1 MTLEE
6 LLKAQ
11 GLSDEQ
17 IKAITASMKENKI
30 YTASEEN
37 LDIRYGK
44 LKTDYDTLNTQH
56 GESTKLIEQLK
67 KDAKN
72 DEALQGKI
80 TAYETQVANLQKE
93 LDETR
98 LESAIKVALMNA
110 KTDDVG
116 YMAFKLK
123 EGGALELDEDGNIM
137 DLKNHYTVTSGT
149 TVTANACVKDGISRT
164 LSGSS
169 ATTGLTDIYA
179 VKFDVNDGF
188 HAATITG
195 SSAISQYLPDFNQ
208 PGAVK
213 DGEVEMVAATVL
225 KNTKHAGVLRNVK
238 IA

>member
-1 MTLEE
+1 MPFHPQGCKTLFRRSWTRHVKSVRKGKTRMTLEE

-44 LKTDYDTLNTQH
+44 LKTDYDTLSTQH

-80 TAYETQVANLQKE
+80 TAYETQVADLQKE

-98 LESAIKVALMNA
+98 LESAIKVALMDA

-123 EGGALELDEDGNIM
+123 EGGSLELDDNGNIKGI
-137 DLKNHYTVTSGT
+137 DEKISNLKTQFPSHFDSG
-149 TVTANACVKDGISRT
+149 NNPGPREIDPKP
-164 LSGSS
+164 
-169 ATTGLTDIYA
+169 
-179 VKFDVNDGF
+179 
-188 HAATITG
+188 
-195 SSAISQYLPDFNQ
+195 LPDGEHNNDVQ
-208 PGAVK
+208 P
-213 DGEVEMVAATVL
+213 
-225 KNTKHAGVLRNVK
+225 KNLADALRMQYEDNEK
-238 IA
+238 

>member
-44 LKTDYDTLNTQH
+44 LKTDYDTLSTQH

-80 TAYETQVANLQKE
+80 TAYETQVADLQKE

-123 EGGALELDEDGNIM
+123 EGGALELDEDGNIKEI
-137 DLKNHYTVTSGT
+137 DEKISNLKTQFPSH
-149 TVTANACVKDGISRT
+149 
-164 LSGSS
+164 
-169 ATTGLTDIYA
+169 
-179 VKFDVNDGF
+179 FDSENNPGPREIDPKPLPEGDHNNDVQPKNL
-188 HAATITG
+188 ADALRM
-195 SSAISQYLPDFNQ
+195 QYEDNE
-208 PGAVK
+208 K
-213 DGEVEMVAATVL
+213 
-225 KNTKHAGVLRNVK
+225 
-238 IA
+238 

>member
-1 MTLEE
+1 MPFHPQGCKTLFRRSWTRHVKSVRKGKTRMTLEE

-44 LKTDYDTLNTQH
+44 LKTDYDTLSTQH

-80 TAYETQVANLQKE
+80 TAYETQVADLQKE

-98 LESAIKVALMNA
+98 LESATKVALMNA

-123 EGGALELDEDGNIM
+123 EGGALELDEDGNIKGI
-137 DLKNHYTVTSGT
+137 DEKISNLKTQFPSH
-149 TVTANACVKDGISRT
+149 
-164 LSGSS
+164 
-169 ATTGLTDIYA
+169 
-179 VKFDVNDGF
+179 FDSENNPGPREIDPKPLPEGDHNNDVQPKNL
-188 HAATITG
+188 ADALRM
-195 SSAISQYLPDFNQ
+195 QYEDNE
-208 PGAVK
+208 K
-213 DGEVEMVAATVL
+213 
-225 KNTKHAGVLRNVK
+225 
-238 IA
+238 

>member
-44 LKTDYDTLNTQH
+44 LKTDYDTLSTQH

-80 TAYETQVANLQKE
+80 TAYETQVADLQKE

-123 EGGALELDEDGNIM
+123 EGGALELDEDGNIKGI
-137 DLKNHYTVTSGT
+137 DEKISNLKTQFPSHFDSENNPGPREIDPKPLPEGNH
-149 TVTANACVKDGISRT
+149 NN
-164 LSGSS
+164 
-169 ATTGLTDIYA
+169 
-179 VKFDVNDGF
+179 DVQPKNLAD
-188 HAATITG
+188 ALRM
-195 SSAISQYLPDFNQ
+195 QYEDNE
-208 PGAVK
+208 K
-213 DGEVEMVAATVL
+213 
-225 KNTKHAGVLRNVK
+225 
-238 IA
+238 

>member
-123 EGGALELDEDGNIM
+123 EGGALELDEDGNIKGI
-137 DLKNHYTVTSGT
+137 DEKISNLKTQFPTH
-149 TVTANACVKDGISRT
+149 
-164 LSGSS
+164 
-169 ATTGLTDIYA
+169 
-179 VKFDVNDGF
+179 FDSENNPGPREIDPKPLPEVDHNNDVQPKNL
-188 HAATITG
+188 ADALRM
-195 SSAISQYLPDFNQ
+195 QYEDNE
-208 PGAVK
+208 K
-213 DGEVEMVAATVL
+213 
-225 KNTKHAGVLRNVK
+225 
-238 IA
+238 

>member
-44 LKTDYDTLNTQH
+44 LKTDYDTLSTQH

-80 TAYETQVANLQKE
+80 TAYETQVADLQKE

-123 EGGALELDEDGNIM
+123 EGGALELDEDGNIKGI
-137 DLKNHYTVTSGT
+137 DEKISNLKTQFPSH
-149 TVTANACVKDGISRT
+149 
-164 LSGSS
+164 
-169 ATTGLTDIYA
+169 
-179 VKFDVNDGF
+179 FDSVNNPGPREIDPKPLPEGD
-188 HAATITG
+188 HNNDVQPKNLADALRM
-195 SSAISQYLPDFNQ
+195 QYEDNE
-208 PGAVK
+208 K
-213 DGEVEMVAATVL
+213 
-225 KNTKHAGVLRNVK
+225 
-238 IA
+238 

>member
-123 EGGALELDEDGNIM
+123 EGGALELDEDGNIKGI
-137 DLKNHYTVTSGT
+137 DEKISNLKNSVPNS
-149 TVTANACVKDGISRT
+149 
-164 LSGSS
+164 
-169 ATTGLTDIYA
+169 
-179 VKFDVNDGF
+179 F
-188 HAATITG
+188 
-195 SSAISQYLPDFNQ
+195 
-208 PGAVK
+208 
-213 DGEVEMVAATVL
+213 
-225 KNTKHAGVLRNVK
+225 
-238 IA
+238 

>member
-1 MTLEE
+1 MPFHPQGCKTLFRRSWTRHVKSVRKGKYKMTLEE

-98 LESAIKVALMNA
+98 LESVIKVALMNA

-123 EGGALELDEDGNIM
+123 EGGALELDEDGNIKGI
-137 DLKNHYTVTSGT
+137 DEKISNLKTQFPTH
-149 TVTANACVKDGISRT
+149 
-164 LSGSS
+164 
-169 ATTGLTDIYA
+169 
-179 VKFDVNDGF
+179 FDSENNPGPREIDPKPLPEGDHNNDVQPKNL
-188 HAATITG
+188 ADALRM
-195 SSAISQYLPDFNQ
+195 QYEDNE
-208 PGAVK
+208 K
-213 DGEVEMVAATVL
+213 
-225 KNTKHAGVLRNVK
+225 
-238 IA
+238 

>member
-56 GESTKLIEQLK
+56 GKSTKLIEQLK

-123 EGGALELDEDGNIM
+123 EGGALELDEDGNIKGI
-137 DLKNHYTVTSGT
+137 DEKISNLKTQFPTH
-149 TVTANACVKDGISRT
+149 
-164 LSGSS
+164 
-169 ATTGLTDIYA
+169 
-179 VKFDVNDGF
+179 FDSENNPGPREIDPKPLPEGDHNNDVQPKNL
-188 HAATITG
+188 ADALRM
-195 SSAISQYLPDFNQ
+195 QYEENE
-208 PGAVK
+208 K
-213 DGEVEMVAATVL
+213 
-225 KNTKHAGVLRNVK
+225 
-238 IA
+238 

>member
-44 LKTDYDTLNTQH
+44 LKTDYDTLSTQH

-123 EGGALELDEDGNIM
+123 EGGALELDEDGNIKGI
-137 DLKNHYTVTSGT
+137 DEKISNLKTQFPTH
-149 TVTANACVKDGISRT
+149 
-164 LSGSS
+164 
-169 ATTGLTDIYA
+169 
-179 VKFDVNDGF
+179 FDSENNPGPREIDPKPLPEGDHNNDVQPKNL
-188 HAATITG
+188 ADALRM
-195 SSAISQYLPDFNQ
+195 QYEDNE
-208 PGAVK
+208 K
-213 DGEVEMVAATVL
+213 
-225 KNTKHAGVLRNVK
+225 
-238 IA
+238 

>member
-123 EGGALELDEDGNIM
+123 EGGALELDEDGNIKGI
-137 DLKNHYTVTSGT
+137 DEKISNLKTQFPTH
-149 TVTANACVKDGISRT
+149 
-164 LSGSS
+164 
-169 ATTGLTDIYA
+169 
-179 VKFDVNDGF
+179 FDSENNPGPREIDPKPLPEGDHNNDVQPKNL
-188 HAATITG
+188 ADALRM
-195 SSAISQYLPDFNQ
+195 QYEDNE
-208 PGAVK
+208 K
-213 DGEVEMVAATVL
+213 
-225 KNTKHAGVLRNVK
+225 
-238 IA
+238 

>member
-11 GLSDEQ
+11 GLSDGQ

-44 LKTDYDTLNTQH
+44 LKTDYDTLSTQH

-80 TAYETQVANLQKE
+80 TAYETQVADLQKE

-123 EGGALELDEDGNIM
+123 EGGALELDEDGNIKGI
-137 DLKNHYTVTSGT
+137 DEKISNLKTQFPTHFDSG
-149 TVTANACVKDGISRT
+149 NNPGPREIDPKPLPEGDHNN
-164 LSGSS
+164 
-169 ATTGLTDIYA
+169 
-179 VKFDVNDGF
+179 DVQPKNLAD
-188 HAATITG
+188 ALRM
-195 SSAISQYLPDFNQ
+195 QYEDNE
-208 PGAVK
+208 K
-213 DGEVEMVAATVL
+213 
-225 KNTKHAGVLRNVK
+225 
-238 IA
+238 

>member
-44 LKTDYDTLNTQH
+44 LKTDYDTLSTQH

-80 TAYETQVANLQKE
+80 TAYETQVADLQKE

-123 EGGALELDEDGNIM
+123 EGGALELDEDGNIKGI
-137 DLKNHYTVTSGT
+137 DEKISNLKTQFPTH
-149 TVTANACVKDGISRT
+149 
-164 LSGSS
+164 
-169 ATTGLTDIYA
+169 
-179 VKFDVNDGF
+179 FDSENNPGPREIDPKPLPEGDHNNDVQPKNL
-188 HAATITG
+188 ADALRM
-195 SSAISQYLPDFNQ
+195 QYEENE
-208 PGAVK
+208 K
-213 DGEVEMVAATVL
+213 
-225 KNTKHAGVLRNVK
+225 
-238 IA
+238 

>member
-1 MTLEE
+1 MDETCKKRKKGERMTLEE

-72 DEALQGKI
+72 DETLQGKI
-80 TAYETQVANLQKE
+80 TAYETQVADLQKE

-123 EGGALELDEDGNIM
+123 EGGALELDDDGNIKGI
-137 DLKNHYTVTSGT
+137 DEKISNLKTQFPSH
-149 TVTANACVKDGISRT
+149 
-164 LSGSS
+164 
-169 ATTGLTDIYA
+169 
-179 VKFDVNDGF
+179 FDSENNPGPREIDPKPLPEGDHNNDVQPKNL
-188 HAATITG
+188 ADALRM
-195 SSAISQYLPDFNQ
+195 QYEDNE
-208 PGAVK
+208 K
-213 DGEVEMVAATVL
+213 
-225 KNTKHAGVLRNVK
+225 
-238 IA
+238 

>member
-1 MTLEE
+1 MRRIWI
-6 LLKAQ
+6 
-11 GLSDEQ
+11 SD
-17 IKAITASMKENKI
+17 T
-30 YTASEEN
+30 
-37 LDIRYGK
+37 GK

-123 EGGALELDEDGNIM
+123 EGGALELDEDGNIKGI
-137 DLKNHYTVTSGT
+137 DEKISNLKTQFPTH
-149 TVTANACVKDGISRT
+149 
-164 LSGSS
+164 
-169 ATTGLTDIYA
+169 
-179 VKFDVNDGF
+179 FDSENNPGPREIDPKPLPEGDHNNDVQPKNL
-188 HAATITG
+188 ADALRM
-195 SSAISQYLPDFNQ
+195 QYEDNE
-208 PGAVK
+208 K
-213 DGEVEMVAATVL
+213 
-225 KNTKHAGVLRNVK
+225 
-238 IA
+238 

>member
-72 DEALQGKI
+72 DEALQGEI
-80 TAYETQVANLQKE
+80 TAYETQVADLQKE

-123 EGGALELDEDGNIM
+123 EGGALELDEDGNIKGI
-137 DLKNHYTVTSGT
+137 DEKISNLKTQFPTH
-149 TVTANACVKDGISRT
+149 
-164 LSGSS
+164 
-169 ATTGLTDIYA
+169 
-179 VKFDVNDGF
+179 FDSENNPGPREIDPKPLPEGDHNNDVQPKNL
-188 HAATITG
+188 ADALRM
-195 SSAISQYLPDFNQ
+195 QYEDNE
-208 PGAVK
+208 K
-213 DGEVEMVAATVL
+213 
-225 KNTKHAGVLRNVK
+225 
-238 IA
+238 

>member
-11 GLSDEQ
+11 DLSDEQ

-72 DEALQGKI
+72 DETLQGKI
-80 TAYETQVANLQKE
+80 TAYETQVADLQKE
-93 LDETR
+93 LDNTR
-98 LESAIKVALMNA
+98 LESAIKVALMDA

-123 EGGALELDEDGNIM
+123 EGGSLELDDNGNIKGI
-137 DLKNHYTVTSGT
+137 DEKISNLKTQFPSHFDSG
-149 TVTANACVKDGISRT
+149 NNQGPREIDPKP
-164 LSGSS
+164 
-169 ATTGLTDIYA
+169 
-179 VKFDVNDGF
+179 
-188 HAATITG
+188 
-195 SSAISQYLPDFNQ
+195 LPDGEHNNDVQ
-208 PGAVK
+208 P
-213 DGEVEMVAATVL
+213 
-225 KNTKHAGVLRNVK
+225 KNLADALRMQYEDNEK
-238 IA
+238 

>member
-1 MTLEE
+1 MPFHPQGCKTLFRRSWTRHVKSVRKGKYKMTLEE

-17 IKAITASMKENKI
+17 IKAIAASMKENKI

-123 EGGALELDEDGNIM
+123 EGGALELDEDGNIKGI
-137 DLKNHYTVTSGT
+137 DEKISNLKTQFPTH
-149 TVTANACVKDGISRT
+149 
-164 LSGSS
+164 
-169 ATTGLTDIYA
+169 
-179 VKFDVNDGF
+179 FDSENNPGPREIDPKPLPEGDHNNDVQPKNL
-188 HAATITG
+188 ADALRM
-195 SSAISQYLPDFNQ
+195 QYEDNE
-208 PGAVK
+208 K
-213 DGEVEMVAATVL
+213 
-225 KNTKHAGVLRNVK
+225 
-238 IA
+238 

>member
-44 LKTDYDTLNTQH
+44 LKTDYDTLSTQH

-80 TAYETQVANLQKE
+80 TAYETQVADLQKE

-123 EGGALELDEDGNIM
+123 EGGALELDEDGNIKGI
-137 DLKNHYTVTSGT
+137 DEKISNLKTQFPSHFDSG
-149 TVTANACVKDGISRT
+149 NNPGPREIDPKPLPEGDHNN
-164 LSGSS
+164 
-169 ATTGLTDIYA
+169 
-179 VKFDVNDGF
+179 DVQPKNLAD
-188 HAATITG
+188 ALRM
-195 SSAISQYLPDFNQ
+195 QYEENE
-208 PGAVK
+208 K
-213 DGEVEMVAATVL
+213 
-225 KNTKHAGVLRNVK
+225 
-238 IA
+238 

>member
-17 IKAITASMKENKI
+17 IKAITASMKDNKI

-123 EGGALELDEDGNIM
+123 EGGALELDEDGNIKGI
-137 DLKNHYTVTSGT
+137 DEKISNLKTQFPTH
-149 TVTANACVKDGISRT
+149 
-164 LSGSS
+164 
-169 ATTGLTDIYA
+169 
-179 VKFDVNDGF
+179 FDSENNPGPREIDPKPLPEGDHNNDVQPKNL
-188 HAATITG
+188 ADALRM
-195 SSAISQYLPDFNQ
+195 QYEDNE
-208 PGAVK
+208 K
-213 DGEVEMVAATVL
+213 
-225 KNTKHAGVLRNVK
+225 
-238 IA
+238 

>member
-1 MTLEE
+1 MDETCKKRKKGETRMTLEE

-72 DEALQGKI
+72 DETLQGKI
-80 TAYETQVANLQKE
+80 TAYETQVADLQKE

-123 EGGALELDEDGNIM
+123 EGGALELDDDGNIKGI
-137 DLKNHYTVTSGT
+137 DEKISNLKTQFPSH
-149 TVTANACVKDGISRT
+149 
-164 LSGSS
+164 
-169 ATTGLTDIYA
+169 
-179 VKFDVNDGF
+179 FDSENNPGPREIDPKPLPEGDHNNDVQPKNL
-188 HAATITG
+188 ADALRM
-195 SSAISQYLPDFNQ
+195 QYEDNE
-208 PGAVK
+208 K
-213 DGEVEMVAATVL
+213 
-225 KNTKHAGVLRNVK
+225 
-238 IA
+238 

>member
-123 EGGALELDEDGNIM
+123 EGGALELDEDGNIKGI
-137 DLKNHYTVTSGT
+137 DEKISNLKTQFPTH
-149 TVTANACVKDGISRT
+149 
-164 LSGSS
+164 
-169 ATTGLTDIYA
+169 
-179 VKFDVNDGF
+179 FDSENNPRPREIDPKPLPEGDHNNDVQPKNL
-188 HAATITG
+188 ADALRM
-195 SSAISQYLPDFNQ
+195 QYEDNE
-208 PGAVK
+208 K
-213 DGEVEMVAATVL
+213 
-225 KNTKHAGVLRNVK
+225 
-238 IA
+238 

>member
-67 KDAKN
+67 KDEKN

-80 TAYETQVANLQKE
+80 TAYETQVADLQKE

-123 EGGALELDEDGNIM
+123 EGGALELDEDGNIKGI
-137 DLKNHYTVTSGT
+137 DEKISNLKTQFPTH
-149 TVTANACVKDGISRT
+149 
-164 LSGSS
+164 
-169 ATTGLTDIYA
+169 
-179 VKFDVNDGF
+179 FDSENNPGPREIDPKPLPEGDHNNDVQPKNL
-188 HAATITG
+188 ADALRM
-195 SSAISQYLPDFNQ
+195 QYEDNE
-208 PGAVK
+208 K
-213 DGEVEMVAATVL
+213 
-225 KNTKHAGVLRNVK
+225 
-238 IA
+238 

>member
-6 LLKAQ
+6 LLKKQ

-17 IKAITASMKENKI
+17 IKAITAGMKENKI

-80 TAYETQVANLQKE
+80 TAYETQVADLQKE

-123 EGGALELDEDGNIM
+123 EGGALELDEDGNIKGI
-137 DLKNHYTVTSGT
+137 DEKISNLKTQFPTH
-149 TVTANACVKDGISRT
+149 
-164 LSGSS
+164 
-169 ATTGLTDIYA
+169 
-179 VKFDVNDGF
+179 FDSENNPGPREIDPKPLPEGDHNNDVQPKNL
-188 HAATITG
+188 ADALRM
-195 SSAISQYLPDFNQ
+195 QYEDNE
-208 PGAVK
+208 K
-213 DGEVEMVAATVL
+213 
-225 KNTKHAGVLRNVK
+225 
-238 IA
+238 

>member
-1 MTLEE
+1 MPFHPHGCKTLFRRSWTRHVKSVRKGKYKMTLEE

-123 EGGALELDEDGNIM
+123 EGGALELDEDGNIKGI
-137 DLKNHYTVTSGT
+137 DEKISNLKTQFPTH
-149 TVTANACVKDGISRT
+149 
-164 LSGSS
+164 
-169 ATTGLTDIYA
+169 
-179 VKFDVNDGF
+179 FDSENNPGPREIDPKPLPEGDHNNDVQPKNL
-188 HAATITG
+188 ADALRM
-195 SSAISQYLPDFNQ
+195 QYEDNE
-208 PGAVK
+208 K
-213 DGEVEMVAATVL
+213 
-225 KNTKHAGVLRNVK
+225 
-238 IA
+238 

>member
-1 MTLEE
+1 MDETCKKRKKGETRMTLEE

-72 DEALQGKI
+72 DETLQGKI
-80 TAYETQVANLQKE
+80 TAYETQVADLQKE

-98 LESAIKVALMNA
+98 LESAIKVALINA

-123 EGGALELDEDGNIM
+123 EGGALELDDDGNIKGI
-137 DLKNHYTVTSGT
+137 DEKISNLKTQFPSH
-149 TVTANACVKDGISRT
+149 
-164 LSGSS
+164 
-169 ATTGLTDIYA
+169 
-179 VKFDVNDGF
+179 FDSENNPGPREIDPKPLPEGDHNNDVQPKNL
-188 HAATITG
+188 ADALRM
-195 SSAISQYLPDFNQ
+195 QYEDNE
-208 PGAVK
+208 K
-213 DGEVEMVAATVL
+213 
-225 KNTKHAGVLRNVK
+225 
-238 IA
+238 

>member
-67 KDAKN
+67 KDAKS

-80 TAYETQVANLQKE
+80 TAYETQVADLQKE
-93 LDETR
+93 LDEAR

-123 EGGALELDEDGNIM
+123 EGGALELDEDGNIKGI
-137 DLKNHYTVTSGT
+137 DEKISNLKTQYPTHFDSG
-149 TVTANACVKDGISRT
+149 NNPGPREIDPKPLPEGDHNN
-164 LSGSS
+164 
-169 ATTGLTDIYA
+169 
-179 VKFDVNDGF
+179 DVQPKNLAD
-188 HAATITG
+188 ALRM
-195 SSAISQYLPDFNQ
+195 QYEDNE
-208 PGAVK
+208 K
-213 DGEVEMVAATVL
+213 
-225 KNTKHAGVLRNVK
+225 
-238 IA
+238 

>member
-44 LKTDYDTLNTQH
+44 LKTDYDTLSTQH

-80 TAYETQVANLQKE
+80 AAYETQVADLQKE

-123 EGGALELDEDGNIM
+123 EGGALELDEDGNIKGI
-137 DLKNHYTVTSGT
+137 DEKISNLKTQFPSHFDSG
-149 TVTANACVKDGISRT
+149 NNPGPREIDPKPLPEGDHNN
-164 LSGSS
+164 
-169 ATTGLTDIYA
+169 
-179 VKFDVNDGF
+179 DVQPKNLAD
-188 HAATITG
+188 ALRM
-195 SSAISQYLPDFNQ
+195 QYEDNE
-208 PGAVK
+208 K
-213 DGEVEMVAATVL
+213 
-225 KNTKHAGVLRNVK
+225 
-238 IA
+238 

>member
-123 EGGALELDEDGNIM
+123 EGGALELDEDGNIKGI
-137 DLKNHYTVTSGT
+137 DEKISNLKTQFPTH
-149 TVTANACVKDGISRT
+149 
-164 LSGSS
+164 
-169 ATTGLTDIYA
+169 
-179 VKFDVNDGF
+179 FDSENNPGPREIDPKLLPEGDHNNDVQPKNL
-188 HAATITG
+188 ADALRM
-195 SSAISQYLPDFNQ
+195 QYEDNE
-208 PGAVK
+208 K
-213 DGEVEMVAATVL
+213 
-225 KNTKHAGVLRNVK
+225 
-238 IA
+238 

>member
-80 TAYETQVANLQKE
+80 TAYETQVADLQKE

-123 EGGALELDEDGNIM
+123 EGGALELDEDGNIKGI
-137 DLKNHYTVTSGT
+137 DEKISNLKTQFPTHFDSGK
-149 TVTANACVKDGISRT
+149 NPGPREIDPKPLPEGDHNN
-164 LSGSS
+164 
-169 ATTGLTDIYA
+169 
-179 VKFDVNDGF
+179 DVQPKNLAD
-188 HAATITG
+188 ALRM
-195 SSAISQYLPDFNQ
+195 QYEENE
-208 PGAVK
+208 K
-213 DGEVEMVAATVL
+213 
-225 KNTKHAGVLRNVK
+225 
-238 IA
+238 

>member
-17 IKAITASMKENKI
+17 IKAITVSMKENKI

-123 EGGALELDEDGNIM
+123 EGGALELDDDGNIKGI
-137 DLKNHYTVTSGT
+137 DEKISNLKTQFPTHFDSG
-149 TVTANACVKDGISRT
+149 NNPGPREIDPKPLPEGDHNN
-164 LSGSS
+164 
-169 ATTGLTDIYA
+169 
-179 VKFDVNDGF
+179 DVQPKNLAD
-188 HAATITG
+188 ALRM
-195 SSAISQYLPDFNQ
+195 QYEDNE
-208 PGAVK
+208 K
-213 DGEVEMVAATVL
+213 
-225 KNTKHAGVLRNVK
+225 
-238 IA
+238 

>member
-98 LESAIKVALMNA
+98 LESVIKVALMNA

-123 EGGALELDEDGNIM
+123 EGGALELDEDGNIKGI
-137 DLKNHYTVTSGT
+137 DEKISNLKTQFPTH
-149 TVTANACVKDGISRT
+149 
-164 LSGSS
+164 
-169 ATTGLTDIYA
+169 
-179 VKFDVNDGF
+179 FDSENNPGPREIDPKPLPEGDHNNDVQPKNL
-188 HAATITG
+188 ADALRM
-195 SSAISQYLPDFNQ
+195 QYEDNE
-208 PGAVK
+208 K
-213 DGEVEMVAATVL
+213 
-225 KNTKHAGVLRNVK
+225 
-238 IA
+238 

>member
-123 EGGALELDEDGNIM
+123 EGGALELDEDGNIKGI
-137 DLKNHYTVTSGT
+137 DEKISNLKTQFPTHFDSENNPGPREIDPKPLPEGDHNNDVT
-149 TVTANACVKDGISRT
+149 
-164 LSGSS
+164 
-169 ATTGLTDIYA
+169 
-179 VKFDVNDGF
+179 
-188 HAATITG
+188 
-195 SSAISQYLPDFNQ
+195 
-208 PGAVK
+208 
-213 DGEVEMVAATVL
+213 
-225 KNTKHAGVLRNVK
+225 
-238 IA
+238 

>member
-44 LKTDYDTLNTQH
+44 LKTDYDTLSTQN

-80 TAYETQVANLQKE
+80 TAYETQVADLQKE

-123 EGGALELDEDGNIM
+123 EGGALELDEDGNIKGI
-137 DLKNHYTVTSGT
+137 DEKISNLKTQFPSH
-149 TVTANACVKDGISRT
+149 
-164 LSGSS
+164 
-169 ATTGLTDIYA
+169 
-179 VKFDVNDGF
+179 FDSENNPGPREIDPKPLPEGDHNNDVQPKNL
-188 HAATITG
+188 ADALRM
-195 SSAISQYLPDFNQ
+195 QYEDNE
-208 PGAVK
+208 K
-213 DGEVEMVAATVL
+213 
-225 KNTKHAGVLRNVK
+225 
-238 IA
+238 

>member
-1 MTLEE
+1 MPFHPQGCKTLFRRSWTRHVKSVRKGKTRMTLEE

-44 LKTDYDTLNTQH
+44 LKTDYDTLSTQH

-80 TAYETQVANLQKE
+80 TAYETQVADLQKE

-123 EGGALELDEDGNIM
+123 EGGALELDEDGNIKGI
-137 DLKNHYTVTSGT
+137 DEKISNLKTQFPSH
-149 TVTANACVKDGISRT
+149 
-164 LSGSS
+164 
-169 ATTGLTDIYA
+169 
-179 VKFDVNDGF
+179 FDSENNPGPREIDPKPLPEGDHNNDVQPKNL
-188 HAATITG
+188 ADALRM
-195 SSAISQYLPDFNQ
+195 QYEDNE
-208 PGAVK
+208 K
-213 DGEVEMVAATVL
+213 
-225 KNTKHAGVLRNVK
+225 
-238 IA
+238 